1 MRNLRGVVAVGLLV
15 IGAGSVA
22 LAAPP
27 PRRITTTGASL
38 LVPASWRAVVS
49 KTPNCDPERLIAIS
63 SEPLRLGSG
72 GTIGAPGRGQV
83 VVLLLEDR
91 LRVDRPVG
99 DLRRPAHFSV
109 TWHRLTPLKPARS
122 CGDPGVPAYLRY
134 FRIRGRYLG
143 FIVYP
148 GRHVG
153 QHVRANTLAV
163 MDSLRVVG

>member
-1 MRNLRGVVAVGLLV
+1 M
-15 IGAGSVA
+15 
-22 LAAPP
+22 
-27 PRRITTTGASL
+27 
-38 LVPASWRAVVS
+38 
-49 KTPNCDPERLIAIS
+49 S
-63 SEPLRLGSG
+63 SAPLRLGLG

-99 DLRRPAHFSV
+99 DLRRPARFSV
-109 TWHRLTPLKPARS
+109 TWQRLTPLTPARF
-122 CGDPGVPAYLRY
+122 CGDPGVPAYFRY

-148 GRHVG
+148 GRQIG